1 MALHTDKLIHGM
13 ETTHPICFQPC
24 LISNMKLIT
33 KVPVLIIYMDV
44 GMGKAGV
51 IRIYLPYK
59 TKPLLHRLERGQSI
73 FLYKKK
79 IFSQKNQKK
88 DEMKM
93 DTDSLKNSILE
104 FSLLAKCSALK
115 ILRK

>member
-1 MALHTDKLIHGM
+1 MALHTDKLIHRM

-33 KVPVLIIYMDV
+33 KVPVLIIYMEV

-59 TKPLLHRLERGQSI
+59 TKPLLHRRERGQSL

-79 IFSQKNQKK
+79 YFHKRIRRK
-88 DEMKM
+88 MK
-93 DTDSLKNSILE
+93 
-104 FSLLAKCSALK
+104 
-115 ILRK
+115 